1 MKSEELIKACSIFLY
16 KLCNLVEQMN
26 SLNYYDIN
34 ISSEYFFIPL
44 LNKLFDCDLH
54 NMNTES
60 NNSAVIDLYDSS
72 GKIAIQVTSE
82 STAQKIRKTVKEFVA
97 NGLYKKYSRLIVVV
111 IVKKHN
117 YRADFSN
124 DTQGEFNFSTKDDIF
139 TISDIINE
147 IRKQKIEL
155 LQSIHDY
162 LQFQL
167 DTILDFNQI
176 SSINKEFQ
184 SISDNTRGILNEKY
198 FEIDDESFITD
209 FIEQLSEKDIL
220 KISSLSKEEGKYCVL
235 NLLNKIKPDQ
245 PIYIVKTKDCWLK
258 ANANL
263 SGYIMIPDFTA
274 EEIPAM
280 KANKTI
286 FIHSLNSDDRIC
298 LPLPRRSRSFLA
310 EKLRAN
316 GYEDAYNLVNKTQ
329 GMFYF
334 IKRAIYTG
342 QLSMPKWGED
352 TNKAIIIASLLGKWT
367 ECKGDIEIIEKL
379 FENSY
384 SEFMEYLLQYMG
396 SESAFIIRKT
406 DYFNNY
412 TIYELSDPFL
422 AVQLHK
428 SIITIDSACDFLKL
442 AIDVLSER
450 SNKFD
455 NPFSGFNIISGE
467 ESSKYSS
474 ALKHGISR
482 TLILLSLY
490 CDCQNEVDNCVR
502 TILLSI
508 NNIGDWASISEYF
521 ESICESSPNM
531 VLNRLEEELNNNTGM
546 INLFTDDS
554 SDFFCGKYYYT
565 HILFSLEQLLPYKEY
580 VARSIWIL
588 LKLGKQIKKC
598 ASGNSPRES
607 LAAIFCIWHNTTAL
621 TVDEKIEFAK
631 VALEQ
636 YKYFWDIIYDVI
648 HSQTS
653 LFSSNL
659 TFSYREGEHLKE
671 YTKKDY
677 ITFLKEFTRL
687 LLSSTGNDLAKI
699 NKIIELLPECSD
711 ELFTE
716 INRHISKIV
725 SDMADKDKEAIK
737 TTMRKIVYNHRKYAD
752 SDREITAERIS
763 QIEQLCLSIKF
774 NDDTYDFIYLLNNDD
789 IPIMRPAV
797 FNDTN
802 SNYLEDEKKTKE
814 KIVEEEIS
822 RMKSLGIDLGHY
834 LQLMDSKSYNHIGK
848 YLALYYSDLQYSEAV
863 LNSII
868 NSTNNET
875 VAVDYIKSCF
885 QDNINGILE
894 TVDDMIE
901 KGYSSTLYVSLLSVV
916 PLNNKTIEYIEKL
929 SIEDK
934 KIYWSKP
941 LLHIYNDKSIVK
953 YLTDNLFKYSNWAQ
967 LFQILLY
974 NGTMFSVEDTIS
986 IINRSIHKIIA
997 EKYSFTG
1004 LDTYCIELILVN
1016 AYKQIGN
1023 QFDKFP
1029 ELLNIE
1035 IQLFPYIK
1043 WKNMKC
1049 SQYMFKRNANLYAE
1063 VLSIIY
1069 KHDDNKPPKENID
1082 SNVITRFF
1090 RLEHDIRFCPG
1101 EENGTINTRILKEWI
1116 ETFRQQL
1123 TNQGQYYLFYE
1134 KLGHLFAFSPKG
1146 EDGIVPHES
1155 IRHIIEQSENND
1167 IINGFVNSIYFDRG
1181 VYALTAGKNES
1192 RLAQEY
1198 SKLAKR
1204 LQIYYPKTAKIYSSL
1219 SERYKYDS
1227 IRDRKRAEDNI
1238 I

>member
-82 STAQKIRKTVKEFVA
+82 STAQKIHKTVKEFVA

-111 IVKKHN
+111 IIKEHN

-124 DTQGEFNFSTKDDIF
+124 DAQGKFNFSTKDDIY

-147 IRKQKIEL
+147 IRKQKIEQ
-155 LQSIHDY
+155 LQVIHDY

-286 FIHSLNSDDRIC
+286 FIQSLNSDDRIC

-636 YKYFWDIIYDVI
+636 YKYFWDIIYDVV

-653 LFSSNL
+653 LFSSSL
-659 TFSYREGEHLKE
+659 TFCYREGRQLYV

-677 ITFLKEFTRL
+677 ATFLKEFTRL
-687 LLSSTGNDLAKI
+687 LLSSSSNDLARIK
-699 NKIIELLPECSD
+699 KIIELLPECSD

-716 INRHISKIV
+716 INRQVLMII

-737 TTMRKIVYNHRKYAD
+737 TTMRNIIYNHRKYAD
-752 SDREITAERIS
+752 SDWATTAERIS
-763 QIEQLCLSIKF
+763 LIEKLCLSIKF
-774 NDDTYDFIYLLNNDD
+774 DDNTYDFLYLVNNDE
-789 IPIMRPAV
+789 IPIMNPAV
-797 FNDTN
+797 YNETN
-802 SNYLEDEKKTKE
+802 YDYFDDEKKTKE
-814 KIVEEEIS
+814 MIVKEEIT

-834 LQLMDSKSYNHIGK
+834 LQLMNSKSFNPIGR
-848 YLALYYSDLQYSEAV
+848 YLALYYSDLRYSEAI
-863 LNSII
+863 LNII
-868 NSTNNET
+868 IKSTNDDMI
-875 VAVDYIKSCF
+875 AVDYIKTCF
-885 QDNINGILE
+885 QDNDNGIFMI
-894 TVDDMIE
+894 VDDLIE
-901 KGYSSTLYVSLLSVV
+901 KGYNNALYVTLLSVV
-916 PLNNKTIEYIEKL
+916 PITNKTIEYIEKL
-929 SIEDK
+929 STEDK
-934 KIYWSKP
+934 KVYWS
-941 LLHIYNDKSIVK
+941 HSFMCMYDDRYIIN
-953 YLTDNLFKYSNWAQ
+953 YLINNLFEYGNFSH
-967 LFQILLY
+967 LFRILSLHY
-974 NGTMFSVEDTIS
+974 NMISVEDLIS
-986 IINRSIHKIIA
+986 IISRSLHKMIA
-997 EKYSFTG
+997 EKLHFTG
-1004 LDTYCIELILVN
+1004 SEPYYIEHVLLNV
-1016 AYKQIGN
+1016 YKQIGN
-1023 QFDKFP
+1023 RFDKFP
-1029 ELLNIE
+1029 ELFDIE
-1035 IQLFPYIK
+1035 IQLFPYMK
-1043 WKNMKC
+1043 WRNMQC
-1049 SQYMFKRNANLYAE
+1049 SQFMFRRNANFYAD

-1069 KHDDNKPPKENID
+1069 KHDNNTINKDID
-1082 SNVITRFF
+1082 SSLIKKMI
-1090 RLEHDIRFCPG
+1090 RLEYEIRFCPG
-1101 EENGTINTRILKEWI
+1101 EENGSINTTILNEWI
-1116 ETFRQQL
+1116 AAFKQRL
-1123 TNQGQYYLFYE
+1123 IDQGQEYLLFK
-1134 KLGHLFAFSPKG
+1134 KLGHLFAYSPKG
-1146 EDGIVPHES
+1146 KDGIVPHES
-1155 IRHIIEQSENND
+1155 VRSIIEQSDNND
-1167 IINGFVNSIYFDRG
+1167 IIVGFVSSVYFGRG
-1181 VYALTAGKNES
+1181 TYALSAGKDEY

-1198 SKLAKR
+1198 SKIAER
-1204 LQIYYPKTAKIYSSL
+1204 LQICYPKTAKIYFSL
-1219 SERYKYDS
+1219 SERYKNDS
-1227 IRDRKRAEDNI
+1227 IRERKWSEDNI